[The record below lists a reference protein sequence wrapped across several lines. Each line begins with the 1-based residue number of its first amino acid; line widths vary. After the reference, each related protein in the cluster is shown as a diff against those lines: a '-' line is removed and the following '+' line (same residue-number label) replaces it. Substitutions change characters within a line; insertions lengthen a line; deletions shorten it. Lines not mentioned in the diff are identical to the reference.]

1 MSKTIKS
8 FRMLAVILVF
18 LLSVNCMSLAAYAE
32 SSTYLDPGII
42 EGVECL
48 DVEDEI
54 FATEVIEAIESIA
67 SINLSSLTR
76 ASIAYVTD
84 FASLKVA
91 IADSGVSI
99 IVLLADIQLKETLE
113 IDRDLTML
121 AISGSVITAENQEG
135 YLFLING
142 ENITLTFSNVI
153 LDGGCGYC
161 GIYSNASN
169 LTLVDA
175 KIQNCV
181 ANGEGGA
188 IFAVGNLIL
197 EGGEFTNNNSYNGI
211 GGAICC
217 GGTIT
222 VNGATITGNRAV
234 GDGGGIYANEV
245 IVNSGLISENYAG
258 INGGG
263 IFAYES
269 LKMYG
274 GTISGNVAYGNGG
287 GISFGIHYTSEILIA
302 SGEISDNFA
311 YVDGGGI
318 WTDSL
323 DTLFV
328 GEDVI
333 FSGNTATTGYNLT
346 DPVLIALHETNIK
359 TPHFSEPFT
368 QFAYNNYD
376 ISYTGGDPVTLNTVN
391 YYLRLND
398 TEVYSTASVY
408 SGQTLGAAN
417 MPIDPQSNG
426 LVFVGWM
433 DTDHKFYDANSII
446 TGSVNLYACWML
458 A

>member
-42 EGVECL
+42 EGVEGL

-54 FATEVIEAIESIA
+54 SATEVIEAIESIE

-84 FASLKVA
+84 FASLKAA

-99 IVLLADIQLKETLE
+99 IVLLADVQLEESLY
-113 IDRDLTML
+113 INRDLTIL
-121 AISGSVITAENQEG
+121 AIPGFVITAKNQEG

-153 LDGGCGYC
+153 LDGGGGYC

-175 KIQNCV
+175 KIKNCV

-197 EGGEFTNNNSYNGI
+197 EGGEFTNNNSYNGV
-211 GGAICC
+211 GGAIFCY
-217 GGTIT
+217 GTVT
-222 VNGATITGNRAV
+222 VNGATISGNSAV
-234 GDGGGIYANEV
+234 GQGGGIYANEV
-245 IVNSGLISENYAG
+245 IVNSGLISGNKAG
-258 INGGG
+258 EGGG
-263 IFAYES
+263 IFV
-269 LKMYG
+269 LGTLQMYG
-274 GTISGNVAYGNGG
+274 GTISENVAYNGG
-287 GISFGIHYTSEILIA
+287 GIYFLDYSVEQLIA
-302 SGEISDNFA
+302 AGEISDNFA
-311 YVDGGGI
+311 YGDGGGI
-318 WTDSL
+318 LARNL
-323 DTLFV
+323 DNLFV
-328 GEDVI
+328 LEDVV
-333 FSGNTATTGYNLT
+333 FAGNAATTGYNLT
-346 DPVLIALHETNIK
+346 DPVLIALHEANIK
-359 TPHFSEPFT
+359 TTHFSEPFT